1 MSTLLQVS
9 DPHFGAEWP
18 AAVDALVALVTTLR
32 PDLVVLSGDLT
43 QRARRRQFDAARAFV
58 DRLGPQALLAIPGN
72 HDIPLF
78 DPFARLWHPYARY
91 RHAFGADLEPVFDA
105 PTLLVQGVNTTR
117 PARHTA
123 GEISAAQ
130 IERVARRFELARPAQ
145 LRVAVVHQPI
155 ATAGPS
161 KRHDRLHGA
170 EAALRRWADAGV
182 DLVLGGHTHRPEIN
196 AVAVAGSTRKVY
208 AIQGGTAVSW
218 RVRDGQPNSVNL
230 IAYDHAGEGARRAR
244 VTRYEHD
251 AAGGRFVAGEP
262 RVLDLTPAHAAAPA
276 PR

>member
-18 AAVDALVALVTTLR
+18 AAVDALVTLAATLR

-43 QRARRRQFDAARAFV
+43 QRARRRQFEAARAFV
-58 DRLGPQALLAIPGN
+58 ERLGPQALLAIPGN

-78 DPFARLWHPYARY
+78 DPVARLCRPYARY

-105 PTLLVQGVNTTR
+105 PALLVQGVNTTR

-130 IERVARRFELARPAQ
+130 IERVARRFELAQPAQ

-155 ATAGPS
+155 AGAGPR
-161 KRHDRLHGA
+161 KPRDRLHGS

-182 DLVLGGHTHRPEIN
+182 DLILGGHTHRPEIN
-196 AVAVAGSTRKVY
+196 AVEMAGSTRRVY
-208 AIQGGTAVSW
+208 AIQGGTAVSR
-218 RVRDGQPNSVNL
+218 RVRDGRPNSVNL
-230 IAYDHAGEGARRAR
+230 IAYEGASTGARRVL
-244 VTRYEHD
+244 VTRYDHD
-251 AAGGRFVAGEP
+251 AAGGRFVASET
-262 RVLDLTPAHAAAPA
+262 RVLDLTPAADGASEQ
-276 PR
+276 R